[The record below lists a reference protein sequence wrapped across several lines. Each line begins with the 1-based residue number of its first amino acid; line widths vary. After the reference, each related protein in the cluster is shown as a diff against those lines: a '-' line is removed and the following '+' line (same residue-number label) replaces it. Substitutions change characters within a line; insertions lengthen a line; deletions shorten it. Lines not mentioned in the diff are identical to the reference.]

1 MKLAQNPRIVRF
13 GSFEADLR
21 TRELR
26 KHGLKLKVQEQPFQ
40 VLAMLLARPGELVTR
55 EEIRSTLWPQD
66 TFIDFDHGL
75 NAAVRRLRDALND
88 DADTPRFVETLTRR
102 GYRFIA
108 PVEKLNIEQAGQQEA
123 WVETNPTVPII
134 GATETGAS
142 RSEKGALHKVVD
154 HGHET
159 DSTRVTMA
167 AKPAGAV
174 VEPGTSPIVT
184 SQTVSP
190 STSMSQQL
198 VLPRA
203 EQSRAPNRVKVLLA
217 AVVMLALIA
226 AAFLA
231 YRIESKRA
239 KQPAI
244 RSLAV
249 LPLQNLSGDPAQQYL
264 ADGITEE
271 LIGRLA
277 GIRDLR
283 VISRT
288 SIMRFKNTQLSVPEI
303 ARMLGVDAVVEGS
316 VMREGS
322 RIRVHAQLIRGAS
335 DEHFWSESYDRELR
349 DVLAMDADVAQAIAN
364 KVQVTMSG
372 EEHRR
377 LAAVRS
383 VSPEVYEDYLKGKFA
398 LAKRNNKSNIEE
410 SIAYFNEAVAKDPTY
425 APSYLGLATAYL
437 SLTTVFMGGVAE
449 QEGPRAEL
457 AARKALELD
466 PESAEGHVL
475 MASIAEHQWDW
486 AEAKSEYHR
495 ALDLRPNDAGGYSGL
510 AWWLECQG
518 RNEEALTMRRRARE
532 LDPLAISGAEL
543 GWDLF
548 YARRYDQ
555 AIEELHSVLAVK
567 PDDAYAFWISGFA
580 LIANHQPQDAIPALK
595 KGVSVSNNSPALI
608 GLLVNA
614 YAQAGRRTEAIRLLN
629 ELKRRRQ
636 TEYVPTA
643 AFVLAYLG
651 LGDYDQTFF
660 WLEQGYKEQ
669 SNILQVMKVF
679 PLFDPSRTDP
689 RFIDLVHRV
698 GLDRPS

>member
-1 MKLAQNPRIVRF
+1 MQTPRIARF
-13 GSFEADLR
+13 GSFEADLH

-26 KHGLKLKVQEQPFQ
+26 KHGLKLKVQAQPFQ

-55 EEIRSTLWPQD
+55 EEIRSRLWPQD

-88 DADTPRFVETLTRR
+88 NAETPRFVETLPRR

-108 PVEKLNIEQAGQQEA
+108 PVERLDIEEADQQNAGVVTNA
-123 WVETNPTVPII
+123 TVTSTASMET
-134 GATETGAS
+134 AAS
-142 RSEKGALHKVVD
+142 PSEKVALLK
-154 HGHET
+154 
-159 DSTRVTMA
+159 A
-167 AKPAGAV
+167 
-174 VEPGTSPIVT
+174 VEPGISPIVT
-184 SQTVSP
+184 SQMVPP
-190 STSMSQQL
+190 SASMEGQP

-203 EQSRAPNRVKVLLA
+203 EEARAPRRVKVLLA
-217 AVVMLALIA
+217 LIVMALIA
-226 AAFLA
+226 AAFVE
-231 YRIESKRA
+231 YQIGSRKA
-239 KQPAI
+239 KKPTI

-271 LIGRLA
+271 LIGRLSE
-277 GIRDLR
+277 IRNLR

-288 SIMRFKNTQLSVPEI
+288 SVMRFKDTQLSVAEI

-322 RIRVHAQLIRGAS
+322 RIRVHAQLIRAAS

-349 DVLAMDADVAQAIAN
+349 DVLAMDADVAQAVAE
-364 KVQVTMSG
+364 KVEVTMSG

-377 LAAVRS
+377 LGAVRS
-383 VSPEVYEDYLKGKFA
+383 VSPEVYENYLKGKFA
-398 LAKRNNKSNIEE
+398 LAMGNNKSHIEE
-410 SIAYFNEAVAKDPTY
+410 SIGYFDEAIRKDPAY
-425 APSYLGLATAYL
+425 APSYLGLATAYS

-449 QEGPRAEL
+449 QERPRALL

-466 PESAEGHVL
+466 PESAEAHVL
-475 MASIAEHQWDW
+475 MASMAEAQWHW
-486 AEAKSEYHR
+486 AEAKSEYYR
-495 ALDLRPNDAGGYSGL
+495 ALNLRPNDAGAYSGM

-555 AIEELHSVLAVK
+555 AIHELRSALAVK
-567 PDDAYAFWISGFA
+567 PDDAYALWILGFA
-580 LIANHQPQDAIPALK
+580 LIANHHPQDAIPVLK

-614 YAQAGRRTEAIRLLN
+614 SAQAGRRTDALRLLD
-629 ELKRRRQ
+629 ELKRRRR
-636 TEYVPTA
+636 TGYVPTA

-651 LGDYDQTFF
+651 LGEYDQTFA

-669 SNILQVMKVF
+669 SNILQLLKVF
-679 PLFDPSRTDP
+679 PFFDPIRTDP
-689 RFIDLVHRV
+689 RFMDLVHRV
-698 GLDRPS
+698 GLDQPN